1 MALLDY
7 YAHECQILE
16 RVRLNDNQG
25 GYYTEWREGA
35 TFTNYQA
42 LNTSTEAQI
51 AEKQGITSIYGA
63 LVEQSVPL
71 AYGDYYRDNADGETF
86 RVTSEPNESYTP
98 SSSGLNLKYYS
109 SEKAVLP
116 T

>member
-1 MALLDY
+1 MLLDY
-7 YAHECQILE
+7 YARECVVLYRAVE
-16 RVRLNDNQG
+16 NDGQG
-25 GYYTEWREGA
+25 GYYTEWRQGA

-51 AEKQGITSIYGA
+51 AERQGMASIYGA

-71 AYGDYYRDNADGETF
+71 AYGDYYRDVGTNEAY
-86 RVTSEPNESYTP
+86 RITSEPSEKQTP
-98 SSSGLNLKYYS
+98 SSSGLSLKYYS

-116 T
+116 L